1 MTGKEF
7 REIRKV
13 RPCEKCCAT
22 CKHGRDLCD
31 DGLYQCVHPD
41 MAICGDYIYTDGT
54 DVCDVWEGCSS

>member
-7 REIRKV
+7 RVIRKV

-22 CKHGRDLCD
+22 FKHGRDLCD
-31 DGLYQCVHPD
+31 DGMYQCVHPD